1 MLIRA
6 LNSTKNGVAMMVV
19 TFVLVS
25 MIVFTG
31 APTFLSFVLI
41 PKSLVITAAVYSVLG
56 FILGFTLRWAS
67 K

>member
-6 LNSTKNGVAMMVV
+6 LSSTKNGVAMMVV
-19 TFVLVS
+19 TFVIVS
-25 MIVFTG
+25 MIVLTG

>member
-6 LNSTKNGVAMMVV
+6 LNAAKNGVAMMVV
-19 TFVLVS
+19 TFVIVS
-25 MIVFTG
+25 MIVLTG

>member
-6 LNSTKNGVAMMVV
+6 LSSTKNGVAMMVV
-19 TFVLVS
+19 TFVVVS
-25 MIVFTG
+25 MIVLNG

-41 PKSLVITAAVYSVLG
+41 PKSLVITAAAYSVLG

>member
-6 LNSTKNGVAMMVV
+6 LNATKNGVAMMVV
-19 TFVLVS
+19 TFVIVS

>member
-6 LNSTKNGVAMMVV
+6 LNAAKNGVAMMVV
-19 TFVLVS
+19 TFVIVS

>member
-19 TFVLVS
+19 TFVIVS

-41 PKSLVITAAVYSVLG
+41 PKSLVITAAACSVLG

>member
-6 LNSTKNGVAMMVV
+6 LNATKNGVAMMVV

>member
-19 TFVLVS
+19 TFVIVS

>member
-1 MLIRA
+1 MLIHA
-6 LNSTKNGVAMMVV
+6 LNATKNGVAMMVV
-19 TFVLVS
+19 TLVLVS